1 LPESSHQPA
10 EETIGPTESEGNI
23 MPTVQIIADDRESQA
38 GVIEAL
44 KRQNETEVSVRRLA
58 LGDYLLDERLLFE
71 RKTWRDFAV
80 SLKDG
85 RLFEQGIRL
94 AASPLLKAIILEGR
108 AHDPAESGMRREA
121 LQGALIN
128 LNLFLG
134 IPLLRSA
141 DAEESARLMLY
152 AARQFNH
159 LARQTPPRLFK
170 DKRPKGKRK
179 TQLQILQSLPGIGP
193 NIAHNLLE
201 QFGSVEAVLS
211 ADEQALASVAGIG
224 AGRAKSIRR
233 AVGEQWASYS
243 LFSTDE

>member
-1 LPESSHQPA
+1 MS
-10 EETIGPTESEGNI
+10 
-23 MPTVQIIADDRESQA
+23 TVQIIADDRENPS

-44 KRQNETEVSVRRLA
+44 RKHDGAEVSVRRLP

-85 RLFEQGIRL
+85 RLFEQGLRL
-94 AASPLLKAIILEGR
+94 AASPLLKAMIIEGR
-108 AHDPAESGMRREA
+108 SNDLAESGMRREA
-121 LQGALIN
+121 VQGALIS
-128 LNLFLG
+128 LTLFLG

-152 AARQFNH
+152 AARQFDH
-159 LARQTPPRLFK
+159 IARQTPPRLFK
-170 DKRPKGKRK
+170 GKRPKGKRK
-179 TQLQILQSLPGIGP
+179 TQMRILQSLPGIGP
-193 NIAHNLLE
+193 GIAHNLLE
-201 QFGSVEAVLS
+201 HFGSIEAVLS

-224 AGRAKSIRR
+224 AGRAKSIRW